1 LLSNTRRQN
10 RRNTRLRG
18 TTCLTGLESLRL
30 CLNARSFKEILVVR
44 AIQTNQEREEDAV
57 MATSGNRS
65 NEIDQQ
71 EATSSSRVTKE
82 YVDQDDAGGPDY
94 PGYITSAVGT
104 TSTDP
109 NPTTSD
115 PNDSTSCLSS
125 PPPRVSPVLKS
136 KSPQERLVTKLFH
149 FTHRNE

>member
-1 LLSNTRRQN
+1 MLSNTRRQN

-18 TTCLTGLESLRL
+18 TTCSTGLEPLRL
-30 CLNARSFKEILVVR
+30 FLNARSFKEILVVR
-44 AIQTNQEREEDAV
+44 AIQTNQEQGEDAV

-71 EATSSSRVTKE
+71 EATSSSMVTKE
-82 YVDQDDAGGPDY
+82 YVDQEDAGGADY

-109 NPTTSD
+109 NPTTSGT
-115 PNDSTSCLSS
+115 NDSSTSSLSYSPES
-125 PPPRVSPVLKS
+125 PPPPHLEPKS
-136 KSPQERLVTKLFH
+136 SQER
-149 FTHRNE
+149 